1 MVPTGDAFS
10 SETWLIVKFAFTFSP
25 TCRVEGVNRFVVKR
39 FGFEFN
45 EKTKYAPVVVCA
57 VIRFGPLTAVT
68 VPPVLTPKLPPIRIS
83 EDGTRAIC
91 ATAGAKPMLA
101 APVPA
106 AL

>member
-1 MVPTGDAFS
+1 MVPTGAALS
-10 SETWLIVKFAFTFSP
+10 SDTWLVVKFAFTFSP
-25 TCRVEGVNRFVVKR
+25 TCRIEGANGFVME
-39 FGFEFN
+39 GFN
-45 EKTKYAPVVVCA
+45 EKTKYAPAVVCA

-68 VPPVLTPKLPPIRIS
+68 VAPVLTPKLPPIRIS

-106 AL
+106 AP